1 VSTQCSSWLINT
13 VEAACLVKENI
24 AKSFREGDKALMV
37 HGGAYKVGRFLEVVV
52 LAEGGRKGG
61 LWLPEGR
68 DGWGWRRFAD
78 ELRTLLVLPHGGP
91 MESEIRPS
99 PSSKSSPTKFAEVR
113 VFGVCSKVRTFVE
126 ILKSKPQSCVEEN
139 SGVDL
144 RREAAVS
151 VKTMRGSN
159 VKS

>member
-37 HGGAYKVGRFLEVVV
+37 HEGAYKVGRFLEVVV

-68 DGWGWRRFAD
+68 DGWGWRRF
-78 ELRTLLVLPHGGP
+78 
-91 MESEIRPS
+91 RPL

-126 ILKSKPQSCVEEN
+126 ILKLKPQSCVEEN